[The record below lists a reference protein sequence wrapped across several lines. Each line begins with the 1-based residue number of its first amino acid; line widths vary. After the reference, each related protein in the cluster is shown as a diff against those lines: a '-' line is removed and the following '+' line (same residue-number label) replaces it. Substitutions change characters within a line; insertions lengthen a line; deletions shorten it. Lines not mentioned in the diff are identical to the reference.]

1 MAFFIKKKI
10 YTLTFAVVNDVAFEL
25 DADVVEHIE
34 AVVLDGVIFAQLGQ
48 IVYHQPNF
56 PGSNPVVGFV
66 KAVD

>member
-1 MAFFIKKKI
+1 MQNWDIAHN
-10 YTLTFAVVNDVAFEL
+10 TLTFAVVNDVAFEL

-48 IVYHQPNF
+48 IVDHQPNF